1 MLLRETL
8 KRELDTLN
16 ESQLSRI
23 AEHILSLK
31 MQTQTKMRTAPF
43 WESATPKERSQDFLE
58 WVSQLLKLAPPCPMK
73 HLTATVST
81 SNDDISSRY
90 KHHSSF

>member
-31 MQTQTKMRTAPF
+31 VQTQTKMRTAPF
-43 WESATPKERSQDFLE
+43 WASATPKERSQDFLE
-58 WVSQLLKLAPPCPMK
+58 WVSRLHKTGSALPNEAFDRD
-73 HLTATVST
+73 S
-81 SNDDISSRY
+81 IY
-90 KHHSSF
+90 E